1 MIFLMF
7 LVYFSIPTLL
17 VFAVQYLFCQCRYAA
32 VKLIP
37 TIAAF
42 VFLVWVLSSRR
53 GPPEGTIGCPTGAGI
68 TVFFVGGIFAALFIG
83 VVAGWLVYLSRSGS
97 GEGHKNE
104 GESEG

>member
-42 VFLVWVLSSRR
+42 VFLVWVMSLNMIFSSSILH
-53 GPPEGTIGCPTGAGI
+53 GGARLKG
-68 TVFFVGGIFAALFIG
+68 
-83 VVAGWLVYLSRSGS
+83 R
-97 GEGHKNE
+97 
-104 GESEG
+104 